1 MATKWASHTPCQPW
15 TISCLGDYRL
25 LFDDFDPS
33 NHDTYKHPGFDFK
46 FILTMNPITP
56 LPPFAPIAPPPAPR
70 ILSLRATDLLA
81 HLSRR
86 LIANEDLPLKLS
98 HFHPYK
104 SKLLFIF
111 RSLFGKLKTIH
122 STPGG
127 PSLRPIHKGPVPS
140 TSAKINVSRTASSLS
155 PLTSPCPTPD
165 RDRSTSPTPD
175 QPTFPTPDQPTSP
188 TPDQPTST
196 TSDHGNVEGPRRNPY
211 RTINSAGVA
220 PRLGVVFEPIMK
232 VGLERPK
239 GAGRANLPR
248 LLGWDDALH
257 DAVKVRDFFSFA
269 ISNSN
274 LDLRL
279 LHENPLSNT

>member
-1 MATKWASHTPCQPW
+1 
-15 TISCLGDYRL
+15 
-25 LFDDFDPS
+25 
-33 NHDTYKHPGFDFK
+33 
-46 FILTMNPITP
+46 
-56 LPPFAPIAPPPAPR
+56 
-70 ILSLRATDLLA
+70 
-81 HLSRR
+81 
-86 LIANEDLPLKLS
+86 
-98 HFHPYK
+98 
-104 SKLLFIF
+104 
-111 RSLFGKLKTIH
+111 
-122 STPGG
+122 
-127 PSLRPIHKGPVPS
+127 
-140 TSAKINVSRTASSLS
+140 VSRTAPSLS

-165 RDRSTSPTPD
+165 RDRSTS
-175 QPTFPTPDQPTSP
+175 PTPDQPTSP

-211 RTINSAGVA
+211 RTISSAGVA
-220 PRLGVVFEPIMK
+220 PRLGVVFEPFMK

-257 DAVKVRDFFSFA
+257 DAVKVRHFFSFA